1 MKKRVNAELA
11 RLKNVISSDR
21 MSVESSF
28 EDLLSTDLKKLLSD
42 YFDLKGEV
50 KIFLEKQNQSY
61 KLTAEA
67 TAIRVKPFGAIPDNE

>member
-67 TAIRVKPFGAIPDNE
+67 TAIRVKPFCAIPDNE